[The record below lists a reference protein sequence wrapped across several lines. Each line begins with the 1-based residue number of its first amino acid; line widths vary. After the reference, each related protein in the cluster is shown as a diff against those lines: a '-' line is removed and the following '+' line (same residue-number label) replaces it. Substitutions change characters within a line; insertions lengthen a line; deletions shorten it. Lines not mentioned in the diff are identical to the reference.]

1 MSRTEEWLTLL
12 RTPGIGPERANLLL
26 EHFGSPG
33 AALAAGAE
41 ARRAAGLPAGPSRE
55 LDTPDEGGIEA
66 DLEWLAASPDHHLIP
81 RDDPRY
87 PERLLATEQA
97 PLCLFVNGDPDV
109 LSWPQLAVVGS
120 RNPTPDGERTAHAF
134 ADHLGGR
141 GLVITSGLALGV
153 DTAAHRGALDAGA
166 PSIAVTAT
174 GPDRVYPARNR
185 ELARTMTGAG
195 ALVTEFPVGTPA
207 RAGHFPRRN
216 RIISGL
222 STGVLVVEASV
233 RSGSLITA
241 RQALEQGREVFA
253 IPGSIHN
260 PLARG
265 CHRLIRD
272 GAAKLVEQ
280 ADDILAE
287 LVGQLAPPADGQVES
302 ADSKAKAT
310 AEPELDAEH
319 QQVLQAVGY
328 DPVPLETVLTRTG
341 LTADTVSSILLLLE
355 VSGRIE
361 AMPGGRYVR
370 AGRD

>member
-1 MSRTEEWLTLL
+1 MSRVEEWLALL
-12 RTPGIGPERANLLL
+12 RTPGLGPERAELLL

-33 AALAAGAE
+33 AALAAGTE
-41 ARRAAGLPAGPSRE
+41 ARRAAGLPPGPSRDLE
-55 LDTPDEGGIEA
+55 TPDQAGIDA
-66 DLEWLAASPDHHLIP
+66 DLAWLAGSPDHHLLP

-87 PERLLATEQA
+87 PERLRATDQP
-97 PLCLFVNGDPDV
+97 PLCLFVNGDPEV
-109 LSWPQLAVVGS
+109 LDWPQLAVVGS
-120 RNPTPDGERTAHAF
+120 RNPTPDGERTAQAF
-134 ADHLGGR
+134 AGHLGGR
-141 GLVITSGLALGV
+141 GLAITSGLALGV
-153 DTAAHRGALDAGA
+153 DAAAHRGALDADA
-166 PSIAVTAT
+166 PTIAVTAT
-174 GPDRVYPARNR
+174 GADRVYPARNR
-185 ELARTMTGAG
+185 ELAHAIAGGGAV
-195 ALVTEFPVGTPA
+195 VTEFPVGTPA

-233 RSGSLITA
+233 RSGALITA
-241 RQALEQGREVFA
+241 RHALDQGREVFA

-287 LVGQLAPPADGQVES
+287 LAGQLARPAETARTAPADAPE
-302 ADSKAKAT
+302 T
-310 AEPELDAEH
+310 APEPGLDAEH
-319 QQVLQAVGY
+319 EQVLAAVGY
-328 DPVPLETVLTRTG
+328 DPVPLETVLARTG

-361 AMPGGRYVR
+361 AMPGGRYAR